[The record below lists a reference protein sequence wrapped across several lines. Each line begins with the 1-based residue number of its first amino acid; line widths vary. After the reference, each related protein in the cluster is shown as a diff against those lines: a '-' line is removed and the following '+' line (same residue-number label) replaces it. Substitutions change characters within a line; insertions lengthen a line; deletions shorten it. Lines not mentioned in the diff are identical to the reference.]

1 MVEWIVGVGLVKEVD
16 EAVDDG
22 VDVED
27 GLPVLPEDVEADLTL
42 EVDVGVVDARFAV
55 DLGRG
60 VGVMVGDLESE
71 EVGGTLPEAGVG
83 SDGDVEGA
91 EVVRVGEFDLG
102 DLASVEL
109 GNVCKRVGRVARR
122 SFVVLWSS
130 EQGCSKYERGVWLT

>member
-16 EAVDDG
+16 EAIDDG

-27 GLPVLPEDVEADLTL
+27 GLPVLPEDIEADLTL

-83 SDGDVEGA
+83 SDGDVEGG

-122 SFVVLWSS
+122 SFVVLLSS
-130 EQGCSKYERGVWLT
+130 EQGCSKYERGVWLA

>member
-27 GLPVLPEDVEADLTL
+27 GLPVLPEDIEADLTL

-71 EVGGTLPEAGVG
+71 EVGGTLPEAGVW

-109 GNVCKRVGRVARR
+109 GNVCKRVGRVAGY
-122 SFVVLWSS
+122 SS
-130 EQGCSKYERGVWLT
+130 Y